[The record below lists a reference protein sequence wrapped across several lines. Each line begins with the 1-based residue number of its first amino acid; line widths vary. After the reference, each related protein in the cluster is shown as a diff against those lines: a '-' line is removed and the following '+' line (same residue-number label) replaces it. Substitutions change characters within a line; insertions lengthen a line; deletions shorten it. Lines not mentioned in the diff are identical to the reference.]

1 MSNRRRDRE
10 RRKRLA
16 HAEPVER
23 TERAPRPERAAKP
36 TQKGGG
42 GRSSSRRPAPAPSLQ
57 RSLKRGGLVLVVLSV
72 VIYVVDKGKH
82 QPLADVAQAA
92 VGAILFVPFDF
103 LLTRFTYDRINKR
116 YGS

>member
-1 MSNRRRDRE
+1 MSNRRRERD

-16 HAEPVER
+16 HAEPVVRDEN
-23 TERAPRPERAAKP
+23 APRPERAPKP
-36 TQKGGG
+36 APKNTG
-42 GRSSSRRPAPAPSLQ
+42 GRSSSRRPTPAPSLQ
-57 RSLKRGGLVLVVLSV
+57 RSLKRGGLVLIVLAV
-72 VIYVVDKGKH
+72 VIYIVDKGKH
-82 QPLADVAQAA
+82 SPLADIAQAA